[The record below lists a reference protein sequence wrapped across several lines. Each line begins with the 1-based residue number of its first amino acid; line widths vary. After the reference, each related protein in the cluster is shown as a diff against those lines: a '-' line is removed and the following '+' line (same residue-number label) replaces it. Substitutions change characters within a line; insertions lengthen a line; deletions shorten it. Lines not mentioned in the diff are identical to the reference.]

1 MVIFIDESGTH
12 KQSDHSTQAV
22 VYIQISDL
30 ENVEQK
36 ILIAEK
42 ELKIESFHWGEERW
56 KIRNKF
62 LSKIIDLKFTVKVAI
77 FENPTHPGKMLE
89 LIFNHLITE
98 KDIKNVFIDGEKPRW
113 YENRLK
119 KVLRDKGISVKKLR
133 TVRSKSSPG
142 IQLADCL
149 AGLVRRYYDNPEE
162 PDPRRWFKKLK
173 REKKLLLEIRFN
185 TQATDPFLPRQ

>member
-1 MVIFIDESGTH
+1 M
-12 KQSDHSTQAV
+12 
-22 VYIQISDL
+22 
-30 ENVEQK
+30 
-36 ILIAEK
+36 
-42 ELKIESFHWGEERW
+42 
-56 KIRNKF
+56 
-62 LSKIIDLKFTVKVAI
+62 DLKFTVKVAI
-77 FENPTHPGKMLE
+77 FENPIHPGKMLE

-185 TQATDPFLPRQ
+185 IQVADPFLPKQ